1 MFAWSW
7 AYRAFSRLHRRELRN
22 MEPIR
27 DFAEL
32 VLETAISEGDTSGE
46 CGAMRNGLENDSL
59 VFRRGEVNRNGT
71 VDEERRCVPTTI
83 VKKNE
88 EEGGIGDKMED
99 GSFEAKRGELET
111 GNTEGNPGGN
121 GRMDDYCLKARC
133 GELENDSAL
142 EDDRRGLLENATTT
156 ESEHPENGGSERVVG
171 DQVVQEREGNGVGVA
186 SGNGTV
192 ARKEWSSG
200 VGRRRRTAL
209 SNMAE
214 RESHRKYPNAML
226 DEVCSMLMF
235 FLPILL
241 SSVSF
246 PVSIQHEIC
255 TRQAKR

>member
-46 CGAMRNGLENDSL
+46 CGAMRNGLEN
-59 VFRRGEVNRNGT
+59 
-71 VDEERRCVPTTI
+71 
-83 VKKNE
+83 
-88 EEGGIGDKMED
+88 
-99 GSFEAKRGELET
+99 GS
-111 GNTEGNPGGN
+111 
-121 GRMDDYCLKARC
+121 
-133 GELENDSAL
+133 
-142 EDDRRGLLENATTT
+142 GLLENATTT
-156 ESEHPENGGSERVVG
+156 ESEHPGNGGSERVIG
-171 DQVVQEREGNGVGVA
+171 DQVVQERVGNGVGVA

-226 DEVCSMLMF
+226 DETITLLFAGQDTSAATLSWT
-235 FLPILL
+235 LHLL
-241 SSVSF
+241 SLPENKDYVLQ
-246 PVSIQHEIC
+246 V
-255 TRQAKR
+255 